1 MATGD
6 PKIYADIEATA
17 DYYSPRTYAGGE
29 GGVGALLS
37 FYHDLEMHPDNLGDS
52 FIPLTTARTR
62 NPQASKVFAI
72 GVLPPA
78 ANVTGR
84 ILDRSATYRQGET
97 PTPGAEPNATPEQV
111 QATEKQASSVG
122 TGGDCPAALA
132 EQFMAQKQA
141 IENTIALWAGPEDY
155 LPDGTL
161 KPGVRAHFMAN
172 THCEETVKAFFR
184 ECGITDPRFQIS
196 GKTDDRGMMF
206 VNWTDEN
213 GKKRG
218 GANTAPWVQLGM
230 ETGAWVSGDSPEM
243 PQRGDGV
250 YAWTGKWVGEMW
262 VDGTNPLAQ
271 SLGVTSY
278 KHSFVVLEVNGNT
291 VKSANGGAVGQGIL
305 GGTETWYKR
314 EANGKNSWFTRGFKE
329 RRVEGWTSYSKLP
342 KDGAPVTGDAGAGD
356 WKKEGADDA
365 QQAQK
370 EKEKTDASEI
380 NTSTLGDKL
389 LAKQRQ
395 QIAEA
400 QAAIEAM
407 KNTPPLRLLVNPKQ
421 FAVKGAKIVQDGNWG
436 RNGPITEH
444 WGNDQDK
451 ISASGRVAGFF
462 ALDANN
468 AVGPGLTRAAR
479 HFSASWAN
487 LMSLYLFYK
496 NNGGLY
502 LRDHMSVS
510 PEMKNLAMMGSI
522 YIYYDNILYIGSFDS
537 FNLTEAEETPFTAD
551 YNFEFTV
558 RAAFLLDRPDTR
570 YDITY
575 SSSQKSAA
583 LVAAG
588 TTPGSGGSQAAADQR
603 QQSLDDYFSGL
614 RDNPSD
620 GPSDDEPGGIGA
632 IQAIEQG

>member
-1 MATGD
+1 MASNK
-6 PKIYADIEATA
+6 PKIYEDIEATA

-29 GGVGALLS
+29 GGVGSLLS
-37 FYHDLEMHPDNLGDS
+37 FYQDLEMHPDSLGDT

-78 ANVTGR
+78 ANVTGK
-84 ILDRSATYRQGET
+84 ILDRSATYNKGE
-97 PTPGAEPNATPEQV
+97 PLNPNATPEEI
-111 QATEKQASSVG
+111 QATEKQASSAG
-122 TGGDCPAALA
+122 TGGDDCPAALA
-132 EQFMAQKQA
+132 EQFMAQKQE
-141 IENTIALWAGPEDY
+141 IEKTIALWAGPGDY

-161 KPGVRAHFMAN
+161 KPGVLAHFMAN

-184 ECGITDPRFQIS
+184 QCGISDPDFQFS
-196 GKTDDRGMMF
+196 GKTDEKGMMF
-206 VNWTDEN
+206 VNWTDEE

-218 GANTAPWVQLGM
+218 GANTAPWVQLAVS
-230 ETGAWVSGDSPEM
+230 TGAWVSGESSEM

-250 YAWTGKWVGEMW
+250 YAWTGKWVGETW
-262 VDGTNPLAQ
+262 IDGMSPLAK

-278 KHSFVVLEVNGNT
+278 KHSFVVLEVNGST
-291 VKSANGGAVGQGIL
+291 VKSANGGAVGQGVL
-305 GGTETWYKR
+305 GGTETWSKR
-314 EANGKNSWFTRGFKE
+314 ESGGKNSWYTQGYTT
-329 RRVEGWTSYSKLP
+329 RRVEGWASYSRLP
-342 KDGAPVTGDAGAGD
+342 KDGAPVTGDAGLGD
-356 WKKEGADDA
+356 WKQEGSDDA
-365 QQAQK
+365 QKAQE
-370 EKEKTDASEI
+370 EKAKTDAS
-380 NTSTLGDKL
+380 STNPSSMGEKFTK
-389 LAKQRQ
+389 AQRQ
-395 QIAEA
+395 QIAEVR
-400 QAAIEAM
+400 AAINAM

-421 FAVKGAKIVQDGNWG
+421 FSVKGSKIVQDGNWG

-451 ISASGRVAGFF
+451 ISASGKVAGFF

-479 HFSASWAN
+479 HFSKAWAN
-487 LMSLYLFYK
+487 LMSLFLFYK

-510 PEMKNLAMMGSI
+510 PEMKNLSMLGSI

-537 FNLTEAEETPFTAD
+537 FNLTEADETPFTAE

-558 RAAFLLDRPDTR
+558 RAAFLLDRPDSR

-575 SSSQKSAA
+575 SSSNASRP
-583 LVAAG
+583 LVSVTG
-588 TTPGSGGSQAAADQR
+588 TPQSGSGPAAANPR
-603 QQSLDDYFSGL
+603 QQTLDDYLQGL
-614 RDNPSD
+614 RDSPSD
-620 GPSDDEPGGIGA
+620 GPTEDEPGGIGE